1 MLPKNLKVDLL
12 HLGNVTMGLQGMLR
26 SGKFISSLCADENG
40 LFIFLGRKK
49 ETNLANWSE
58 VNRNGLKV
66 SLDLEDNNI
75 IV

>member
-1 MLPKNLKVDLL
+1 
-12 HLGNVTMGLQGMLR
+12 MLR

-66 SLDLEDNNI
+66 SLDLEDNSI

>member
-1 MLPKNLKVDLL
+1 
-12 HLGNVTMGLQGMLR
+12 MLR

-58 VNRNGLKV
+58 VNRIWTAFFEGESGFRGQQHHSVGITTGLDCML
-66 SLDLEDNNI
+66 SGLI
-75 IV
+75 YY